1 MFGPKKW
8 AWVPRLPSN
17 PEPPLLGPSMGP
29 MTIYYHPYHNP
40 LKQAP
45 GAGKVFE
52 IEHVLEGC
60 LKTWQ
65 VLEGYLKQDSSKL
78 SERVR
83 SSGKHLPSAAGKRAQ
98 VDFNPFSPSP
108 FEEALLPLL
117 EGTFL
122 CGFSSMIL
130 NFAPFLVYSKSPV
143 GILASNVS
151 TYNVGASKEGLA
163 LIFWDSLFFD
173 LLELLEGCQ
182 FSCEQNCWYGFL
194 SFPLLTLILL

>member
-1 MFGPKKW
+1 M
-8 AWVPRLPSN
+8 AWHGFRSN
-17 PEPPLLGPSMGP
+17 SRIIGQES
-29 MTIYYHPYHNP
+29 
-40 LKQAP
+40 LKLQSGLFREAP
-45 GAGKVFE
+45 ASEHFEFRGQNFNEGAGKVFE
-52 IEHVLEGC
+52 IGHVLEGC

-83 SSGKHLPSAAGKRAQ
+83 SSGKHLPPAAGKRAQ
-98 VDFNPFSPSP
+98 VDFNPFSPSL

-151 TYNVGASKEGLA
+151 AYNVGASKEGLA
-163 LIFWDSLFFD
+163 LILWDSIFFD

-182 FSCEQNCWYGFL
+182 FPCEQNCWL
-194 SFPLLTLILL
+194 NLA